1 MTKKSKSNK
10 GQESNSTKTE
20 KPKKP
25 IDITSKLEV
34 FNMVKSK
41 NKTQG
46 T

>member
-1 MTKKSKSNK
+1 MTEKSKSNK
-10 GQESNSTKTE
+10 GQESDSTKTE

-41 NKTQG
+41 KKKSDT
-46 T
+46 